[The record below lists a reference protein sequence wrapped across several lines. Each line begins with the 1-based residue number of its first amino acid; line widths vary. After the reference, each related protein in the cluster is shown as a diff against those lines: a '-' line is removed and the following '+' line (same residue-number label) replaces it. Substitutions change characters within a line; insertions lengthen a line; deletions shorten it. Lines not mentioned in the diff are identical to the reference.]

1 MLDYGKRKNMAKENI
16 YEFTLKKK
24 IKKQVE
30 TKRKGKDGE
39 EETVLSNRTVS
50 VPVKFFVKKPTRRMA
65 DEAEVFY
72 SIQLSKAIKM
82 GIVTKAMLI
91 KKYADN
97 GGALSEDESKLLLK
111 SLKNLNDLENEYKLC
126 SVKKTKESK
135 ERSEELEL
143 EIVVLKRELQ
153 ELESS
158 LQSVYQHTADSKA
171 EKEVLLWYAI
181 QLARFSEDEKEEKV
195 FFKGMDF
202 EEQLEDLYEKYEDEE
217 SFESEATSN
226 ICRVVGYWFYNQ
238 SAEKKDIEAFI
249 EQDGQR

>member
-1 MLDYGKRKNMAKENI
+1 MENI

-24 IKKQVE
+24 VKKQVQ
-30 TKRKGKDGE
+30 TKRKNKEGE

-50 VPVKFFVKKPTRRMA
+50 VPVNFSIQKPTRRLA

-97 GGALSEDESKLLLK
+97 GGALSEEESKDLLK
-111 SLKNLNDLENEYKLC
+111 SLKKLNDLENEYKLIKATKNKEKNIR
-126 SVKKTKESK
+126 VK
-135 ERSEELEL
+135 ELEL
-143 EIVVLKRELQ
+143 EILTLRRDLQ

-158 LQSVYQHTADSKA
+158 LQSVYQHTADAKA

-181 QLARFSEDEKEEKV
+181 NLTKYSEDGSEPKQ
-195 FFKGMDF
+195 FFEGLDF
-202 EEQLEDLYEKYEDEE
+202 EEQLESLYQKYEEE
-217 SFESEATSN
+217 EGFEFEATSK
-226 ICRVVGYWFYNQ
+226 ICRAIGYWFYNQ
-238 SAEKKDIEAFI
+238 NATKEDLEEFI
-249 EQDGQR
+249 KNDGQ

>member
-1 MLDYGKRKNMAKENI
+1 MLDYGKRRNMAGENI

-24 IKKQVE
+24 VKKQVE

-50 VPVKFFVKKPTRRMA
+50 VPVKFFIKRPTRRMA

-72 SIQLSKAIKM
+72 SVQLSKAIKM

-97 GGALSEDESKLLLK
+97 GGALSEEESKLLLK
-111 SLKNLNDLENEYKLC
+111 SLKKLNDLENEYKLC
-126 SVKKTKESK
+126 VVKKTNESK
-135 ERSEELEL
+135 KKSEKLAL
-143 EIVVLKRELQ
+143 EIVTLKRELQ

-158 LQSVYQHTADSKA
+158 LQSVYQHTADAKA

-181 QLARFSEDEKEEKV
+181 QLAKFSEDGNEEQK
-195 FFKGMDF
+195 FFQGMDF
-202 EEQLEDLYEKYEDEE
+202 EEQLEDLYEKYEVEE
-217 SFESEATSN
+217 SFESEATSI
-226 ICRVVGYWFYNQ
+226 ICKVVGYWFYNQ
-238 SAEKKDIEAFI
+238 NADKKAIEEFI
-249 EQDGQR
+249 KEDEQ

>member
-1 MLDYGKRKNMAKENI
+1 MLDYGKRKIMAKEYI
-16 YEFTLKKK
+16 YGFTLKKK
-24 IKKQVE
+24 VKKQVE
-30 TKRKGKDGE
+30 TKRKNKDGE

-72 SIQLSKAIKM
+72 SVQLSKAIKM

-97 GGALSEDESKLLLK
+97 GGALSEEESKQLLK
-111 SLKNLNDLENEYKLC
+111 SLKKLNDLENEYKLC

-135 ERSEELEL
+135 ERAEELIL
-143 EIVVLKRELQ
+143 EIITLKRELQ

-181 QLARFSEDEKEEKV
+181 QLAKFSEDGEEEKP
-195 FFKGMDF
+195 FFDGEDF
-202 EEQLEDLYEKYEDEE
+202 EEQLEDLYEKYEVDE
-217 SFESEATSN
+217 SFESEATSK
-226 ICRVVGYWFYNQ
+226 ICKVVGYWFYNQ
-238 SAEKKDIEAFI
+238 TAEKKDIEKFI
-249 EQDGQR
+249 KEDEQ

>member
-1 MLDYGKRKNMAKENI
+1 MAGENI

-24 IKKQVE
+24 VKKQVE

-50 VPVKFFVKKPTRRMA
+50 VPVKFFIKRPTRRMA

-72 SIQLSKAIKM
+72 SVQLSKAIKM

-97 GGALSEDESKLLLK
+97 GGALSEEESKLLLK
-111 SLKNLNDLENEYKLC
+111 SLKKLNDLENEYKLC
-126 SVKKTKESK
+126 VVKKTNESK
-135 ERSEELEL
+135 KKSEKLAL
-143 EIVVLKRELQ
+143 EIVTLKRELQ

-158 LQSVYQHTADSKA
+158 LQSVYQHTADAKA

-181 QLARFSEDEKEEKV
+181 QLAKFSEDGNEEQK
-195 FFKGMDF
+195 FFQGMDF
-202 EEQLEDLYEKYEDEE
+202 EEQLEDLYEKYEVEE
-217 SFESEATSN
+217 SFESEATSI
-226 ICRVVGYWFYNQ
+226 ICKVVGYWFYNQ
-238 SAEKKDIEAFI
+238 NADKKAIEEFI
-249 EQDGQR
+249 KEDEQ

>member
-1 MLDYGKRKNMAKENI
+1 
-16 YEFTLKKK
+16 
-24 IKKQVE
+24 
-30 TKRKGKDGE
+30 
-39 EETVLSNRTVS
+39 
-50 VPVKFFVKKPTRRMA
+50 MA

>member
-1 MLDYGKRKNMAKENI
+1 MLDYGKGKIMAKEYI

-24 IKKQVE
+24 VKKQVE
-30 TKRKGKDGE
+30 TKRKNKDGE
-39 EETVLSNRTVS
+39 EETILSNRTVS

-97 GGALSEDESKLLLK
+97 GGALSEEESKLLLK
-111 SLKNLNDLENEYKLC
+111 SLKKLNDLENEYKLC
-126 SVKKTKESK
+126 FVNKTKD
-135 ERSEELEL
+135 SEKKSEKLAL
-143 EIVVLKRELQ
+143 EIVTLKRELQ

-181 QLARFSEDEKEEKV
+181 QLAKFSEDEKEEQN
-195 FFKGMDF
+195 FFEGADF
-202 EEQLEDLYEKYEDEE
+202 EEQLEDLYDKYEKDE
-217 SFESEATSN
+217 SFESEATSK
-226 ICRVVGYWFYNQ
+226 ICKVVGYWFYNQ
-238 SAEKKDIEAFI
+238 DADKEAIEKFI
-249 EQDGQR
+249 KQDEQ

>member
-1 MLDYGKRKNMAKENI
+1 MLDYGKRKIMAKEYI

-24 IKKQVE
+24 VKKQVE
-30 TKRKGKDGE
+30 TKRKNKDGE
-39 EETVLSNRTVS
+39 EETILSNRTVS
-50 VPVKFFVKKPTRRMA
+50 VPVKFFIKKPTRRMA

-72 SIQLSKAIKM
+72 SVQLSKAIKM

-97 GGALSEDESKLLLK
+97 GGALSEEESKQLLK
-111 SLKNLNDLENEYKLC
+111 SLKKLNDLENEYKLC

-135 ERSEELEL
+135 ERAEELIL
-143 EIVVLKRELQ
+143 EIITLKRELQ

-181 QLARFSEDEKEEKV
+181 QLAKFSEDGDEEKP
-195 FFKGMDF
+195 FFEGEDF
-202 EEQLEDLYEKYEDEE
+202 EEQLEDLYEKYEVDE
-217 SFESEATSN
+217 SFESEATSK
-226 ICRVVGYWFYNQ
+226 ICKVVGYWFYNQ
-238 SAEKKDIEAFI
+238 AAEKKDIEEFI
-249 EQDGQR
+249 KQDEQ

>member
-1 MLDYGKRKNMAKENI
+1 MAKENI
-16 YEFTLKKK
+16 YEFELKKK
-24 IKKQVE
+24 VKKQVE

-50 VPVKFFVKKPTRRMA
+50 VPIKFFVKKPTRRMA

-97 GGALSEDESKLLLK
+97 GGALSEEESKLLLK
-111 SLKNLNDLENEYKLC
+111 SLKRLNDLENEYKLC
-126 SVKKTKESK
+126 FVKKTKESK
-135 ERSEELEL
+135 KRCEELEL
-143 EIVVLKRELQ
+143 EIVTLKRELQ

-158 LQSVYQHTADSKA
+158 LQSVYQHTADAKA

-181 QLARFSEDEKEEKV
+181 QLAKFSEDKEEEQD
-195 FFKGMDF
+195 FFKGVDF
-202 EEQLEDLYEKYEDEE
+202 EEQMEDLYEKFEEDE
-217 SFESEATSN
+217 SFESEATSK
-226 ICRVVGYWFYNQ
+226 ICKVVGYWFYNQ
-238 SAEKKDIEAFI
+238 AAKKEEIEKFI
-249 EQDGQR
+249 NRDEQ

>member
-1 MLDYGKRKNMAKENI
+1 MENI

-24 IKKQVE
+24 VKKQVE

-50 VPVKFFVKKPTRRMA
+50 VPVNFYIQKPTRRMA

-97 GGALSEDESKLLLK
+97 GGALSEEESKELLR
-111 SLKNLNDLENEYKLC
+111 SLKKLNDLENEYKLIEATKNKD
-126 SVKKTKESK
+126 KKKRSK
-135 ERSEELEL
+135 DLEV
-143 EIVVLKRELQ
+143 EIILLKRQLQ

-158 LQSVYQHTADSKA
+158 LQSVYQHTADAKA

-181 QLARFSEDEKEEKV
+181 NLTKYSEDGEEPQG
-195 FFKGMDF
+195 FFEGLDF
-202 EEQLEDLYEKYEDEE
+202 DEQLENLYQKYEEEEE
-217 SFESEATSN
+217 SFEFEATSK
-226 ICRVVGYWFYNQ
+226 ICRVIGYWFYNQ
-238 SAEKKDIEAFI
+238 GATKEKLDEFI
-249 EQDGQR
+249 KNDGQ

>member
-1 MLDYGKRKNMAKENI
+1 MAKENI

-126 SVKKTKESK
+126 SVKKTKEGK

-195 FFKGMDF
+195 FF
-202 EEQLEDLYEKYEDEE
+202 
-217 SFESEATSN
+217 
-226 ICRVVGYWFYNQ
+226 
-238 SAEKKDIEAFI
+238 
-249 EQDGQR
+249 

>member
-1 MLDYGKRKNMAKENI
+1 MLDYGKGKIMAKEYI

-24 IKKQVE
+24 VKKQVE
-30 TKRKGKDGE
+30 TKRKNKDGE
-39 EETVLSNRTVS
+39 EETILSNRTVS

-72 SIQLSKAIKM
+72 SVQLSKAIKM

-97 GGALSEDESKLLLK
+97 GGALSEEESKLLLK
-111 SLKNLNDLENEYKLC
+111 SLKQLNDLENEYKLC
-126 SVKKTKESK
+126 VVKKTKDSK
-135 ERSEELEL
+135 KKSDELAL
-143 EIVVLKRELQ
+143 KIVTLKRELQ

-181 QLARFSEDEKEEKV
+181 QLAEFSEDEGEKEA
-195 FFKGMDF
+195 FFNGLDF
-202 EEQLEDLYEKYEDEE
+202 EEQLEDLYNKYEVDE
-217 SFESEATSN
+217 SFESEATSK
-226 ICRVVGYWFYNQ
+226 ICKVVGYWFYNQ
-238 SAEKKDIEAFI
+238 AAEKKDIEEFI
-249 EQDGQR
+249 KQDEQ

>member
-1 MLDYGKRKNMAKENI
+1 MAKEYI

-24 IKKQVE
+24 VKKQVE
-30 TKRKGKDGE
+30 TKRKNKDGE
-39 EETVLSNRTVS
+39 EETILSNRTVS

-72 SIQLSKAIKM
+72 SVQLSKAIKM

-97 GGALSEDESKLLLK
+97 GGALSEEESKLLLK
-111 SLKNLNDLENEYKLC
+111 SLKELNDLENEYKLC
-126 SVKKTKESK
+126 VVKKTKD
-135 ERSEELEL
+135 SEKKSDELAL
-143 EIVVLKRELQ
+143 KIVTLKRELQ

-181 QLARFSEDEKEEKV
+181 QLTEFSEDGGEKEA
-195 FFKGMDF
+195 FFNGLDF
-202 EEQLEDLYEKYEDEE
+202 EEQLEDLYNKYEVDE
-217 SFESEATSN
+217 SFESEATSK
-226 ICRVVGYWFYNQ
+226 ICKVVGYWFYNQ
-238 SAEKKDIEAFI
+238 AAEKKDIEEFI
-249 EQDGQR
+249 KRDEQ

>member
-249 EQDGQR
+249 EQDGQ